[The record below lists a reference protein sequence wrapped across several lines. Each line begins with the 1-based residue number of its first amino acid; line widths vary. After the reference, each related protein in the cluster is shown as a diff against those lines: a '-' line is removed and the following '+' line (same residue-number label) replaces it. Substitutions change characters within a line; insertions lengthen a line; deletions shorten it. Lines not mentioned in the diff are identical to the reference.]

1 MLIGL
6 TIRDVV
12 LVEALDL
19 AFGPGL
25 TVLTGETGAGKSIIL
40 DALGL
45 ACGARAEAGL
55 VRAGAERATAAAVLR
70 ARRRPRRVD
79 DPEREGTRLR
89 TSVKDLRCAASSA
102 SMGEA
107 APSSTTRRS
116 PSVCCANWANI

>member
-19 AFGPGL
+19 AVGPGL

-45 ACGARAEAGL
+45 TAGARADAGL
-55 VRAGAERATAAAVLR
+55 VRRLRPQRGPGAAPPG
-70 ARRRPRRVD
+70 RRRR
-79 DPEREGTRLR
+79 
-89 TSVKDLRCAASSA
+89 A
-102 SMGEA
+102 
-107 APSSTTRRS
+107 
-116 PSVCCANWANI
+116 